1 MLCFINAGDPMNLYP
16 NTPPANSPLSDF
28 IPTIDLYPIQ
38 TSTPKGAVLICPGG
52 GYGGRAT
59 HEGKDVAEAF
69 NKNDIHAFVVQYRV
83 SPNRHP
89 APLSDVSRA
98 LRMIRTNAM
107 EWKIEPDHIAV
118 CGFSA
123 GGHLTASLGVHH
135 AIDLPTV
142 GDDIDTQSNR
152 PDALILGYPV
162 ISSGEFRHQ
171 GSFKNLL
178 GEDASEEQIEFMSLE
193 KHVSAN
199 TPPSFLWH
207 TAEDAGVPAENSMLF
222 AQSLSKHNIPYE
234 LHIFPNGRH
243 GLGLAPELP
252 NVAQWFPLSVTWLK
266 NMGW

>member
-1 MLCFINAGDPMNLYP
+1 MNLYP
-16 NTPPANSPLSDF
+16 NTPPANTPNSDH
-28 IPTIDLYPIQ
+28 IPTLDRYPIQ
-38 TSTPKGAVLICPGG
+38 TQSPKGAVLICPGG
-52 GYGGRAT
+52 GYGGRAA

-69 NKNDIHAFVVQYRV
+69 NQNGIHAFVCQYRV

-98 LRMIRTNAM
+98 LRIIRANATN
-107 EWKIEPDHIAV
+107 WQIDPNHIAV

-123 GGHLTASLGVHH
+123 GGHLIASLGVHH
-135 AIDLPTV
+135 ATNIPTI

-152 PDALILGYPV
+152 PDALILSYPV

-178 GEDASEEQIEFMSLE
+178 GEDATNDQIEFMSLE
-193 KHVSAN
+193 KQVSPD
-199 TPPSFLWH
+199 TPPTFLWH

-222 AQSLSKHNIPYE
+222 AQALSKHNIPYE

-252 NVAQWFPLSVTWLK
+252 NVAQWFNLCVTYLK